1 MDRRGTLRA
10 ALVAAAWLQA
20 GAGAAEVYRWT
31 DASGRLHFTEDLHRV
46 PAAHRAEAE
55 ASAARAP
62 EPSRVQRIE
71 GPPPPARR
79 AEARAVGSERTYTI
93 PVERAGLSMRVTATL
108 NGSVRAPF
116 IIDTGASDVVIP
128 GWVAE
133 QLGVEIDETTRTQFY
148 QTANGVVETPVVTLD
163 SIELGGAEARDV
175 SASVSERM
183 PVGLLGLSFFNR
195 FSYHVDPA
203 RGVVTLRPNGLVEQG
218 VIRGGRSES
227 EWRAEFRQLRA
238 RVARV
243 EARKARLTPAHTRLA
258 GELDAEIERLEEQ
271 IETLDVQADRARVP
285 HLWRE

>member
-1 MDRRGTLRA
+1 VLA
-10 ALVAAAWLQA
+10 AVAWLQA
-20 GAGAAEVYRWT
+20 GAGVAEVYRWT

-46 PAAHRAEAE
+46 PPAHRAEAE
-55 ASAARAP
+55 ASAERDAG
-62 EPSRVQRIE
+62 PSRVQRIE
-71 GPPPPARR
+71 SPPARR
-79 AEARAVGSERTYTI
+79 AEAPLGARGSERIYTI
-93 PVERAGLSMRVTATL
+93 PVERAGLSMQVTATL

-163 SIELGGAEARDV
+163 SIDLGGAEAHDV
-175 SASVSERM
+175 AASVSEGM

-203 RGVVTLRPNGLVEQG
+203 RGVVTLRPNGLVDEG

-227 EWRAEFRQLRA
+227 EWRTEFRQLRS
-238 RVARV
+238 RIARV
-243 EARKARLTPAHTRLA
+243 EARRVRLTPAHTRRLD
-258 GELDAEIERLEEQ
+258 ELDAEIERLEEQ
-271 IETLDVQADRARVP
+271 IDALDAEADRARVP
-285 HLWRE
+285 HGWRE